1 MALKRGRMVEGLTK
15 NGIAFF
21 DEGQTAQELQAVK
34 AVIASFLM
42 AAKNHAIYPEHHVTC
57 QKSLQTVMSRL
68 DTFIENYGD
77 LRFDVEKGRLLFQGE
92 PVHQDDP
99 KKERL
104 AFSLFRDG
112 IQWLEFQEGLEL
124 SEISGLFKI
133 LNQYGRLQEEAEGD
147 LVTALWEMDFPHLQY
162 AATDALWEAGT
173 AEDFSTFKVTGDEK
187 QGTVEHEVEH
197 AELHGTAMQEEVVDD
212 QQGLANTAGG
222 QNAGVEMVLSTMDKT
237 IWQLTQEE
245 LQNLKEMVDEEESQS
260 NTEDVLDVLA
270 FTLQAQN
277 KPEDYSI
284 VLEFIKEEFKNTLA
298 HGEFRSA
305 LDFLESLQK
314 TCQSCKIEKPWA
326 QPLLDQF
333 FINISD
339 AQVIGVLEQV
349 LPTLDKH
356 HTDRIK
362 VFRQLLLNFPPVAI
376 TALGPM
382 LLEKLS
388 APAERQLMEI
398 IGSLALRDIHP
409 LKQLLDRPEEAL
421 VKKLVYI
428 LGHIKGEK
436 TKQILLNMTRHTSGL
451 VRLEALKAL
460 TRRDAKMMIKEL
472 FPLVDDPVLTIRRL
486 VWKYLEQHKDEETG
500 DLILNYLDQKK
511 IRRRDDQQI
520 LNCYKTLG
528 RCSSRSYIPF
538 LRKSLLRQGWDFSSD
553 RSLRRQGA
561 AFALFELHTEEAQ
574 EILKQASKSLFPSI
588 RSAYRK
594 ALKDDQ

>member
-1 MALKRGRMVEGLTK
+1 MAEEPTK
-15 NGIAFF
+15 KGIEIF
-21 DEGQTAQELQAVK
+21 DEGHTAQELQAVK
-34 AVIASFLM
+34 AVIALFLM
-42 AAKNHAIYPEHHVTC
+42 AAKNYAIYPENHVTY
-57 QKSLQTVMSRL
+57 QESLQTLMSRL
-68 DTFIENYGD
+68 DAFIENYGD

-92 PVHQDDP
+92 TVHQDDP

-147 LVTALWEMDFPHLQY
+147 LVTAMWEMDFPHLQY
-162 AATDALWEAGT
+162 AATDALWKAGT
-173 AEDFSTFKVTGDEK
+173 AEDFSTFKVMADEK
-187 QGTVEHEVEH
+187 QATVEHEVEP
-197 AELHGTAMQEEVVDD
+197 AELHGTAMQEAVDDD

-222 QNAGVEMVLSTMDKT
+222 QNAGVEMVLSTMDRT

-245 LQNLKEMVDEEESQS
+245 LQKLKEMVDEEESQS
-260 NTEDVLDVLA
+260 NTEDILDILA
-270 FTLQAQN
+270 LTLQAQN
-277 KPEDYSI
+277 KPEDYSMI
-284 VLEFIKEEFKNTLA
+284 LEFMKEEFKNTLA
-298 HGEFRSA
+298 QGEFRSA

-326 QPLLDQF
+326 QPLLGQF
-333 FINISD
+333 FVNISD
-339 AQVIGVLEQV
+339 AQVIGVLDQI

-362 VFRQLLLNFPPVAI
+362 VFRQLLLHFPPVAI
-376 TALGPM
+376 TALAPM

-388 APAERQLMEI
+388 EPVERQLMEI

-428 LGHIKGEK
+428 LGHIKGKK
-436 TKQILLNMTRHTSGL
+436 TKQILLKMTRHTSGR

-460 TRRDAKMMIKEL
+460 TRRDAKMIKEL

-486 VWKYLEQHKDEETG
+486 MWTYLEQHKDEEIG
-500 DLILNYLDQKK
+500 DLILNCLDQKK

-538 LRKSLLRQGWDFSSD
+538 LRKSLFGQGWDFSSD

-574 EILKQASKSLFPSI
+574 EILK
-588 RSAYRK
+588 
-594 ALKDDQ
+594 

>member
-1 MALKRGRMVEGLTK
+1 MVEGLTK

-21 DEGQTAQELQAVK
+21 DEGQTTKELKAVK
-34 AVIASFLM
+34 ALITSFIIAT
-42 AAKNHAIYPEHHVTC
+42 KNYAIYPENHITC
-57 QKSLQTVMSRL
+57 QESLQTVMSRL
-68 DTFIENYGD
+68 DVFLKNYGD
-77 LRFDVEKGRLLFQGE
+77 LRIDVEKDRLLFQGE
-92 PVHQDDP
+92 TVHQDDP

-104 AFSLFRDG
+104 AFPLFRDG

-124 SEISGLFKI
+124 WEISGLFKI
-133 LNQYGRLQEEAEGD
+133 LNQYERLQEEAEGD
-147 LVTALWEMDFPHLQY
+147 LVTALWELDFPHLQY
-162 AATDALWEAGT
+162 AATDALWKAGT
-173 AEDFSTFKVTGDEK
+173 EEDFSTFKVTGDEK
-187 QGTVEHEVEH
+187 QTTVEHEVEH
-197 AELHGTAMQEEVVDD
+197 TELHGTAMQEVVDD
-212 QQGLANTAGG
+212 DQHGLANTAGG

-284 VLEFIKEEFKNTLA
+284 ILEFIKEEFKNTLA
-298 HGEFRSA
+298 QGEFRSA
-305 LDFLESLQK
+305 LDFLESLKK

-326 QPLLDQF
+326 QPLLGQF

-362 VFRQLLLNFPPVAI
+362 VFRQLTLHFPPAAI

-382 LLEKLS
+382 LLQKLS
-388 APAERQLMEI
+388 VPIERHLMEI

-409 LKQLLDRPEEAL
+409 LKQLLNRPEEVL

-436 TKQILLNMTRHTSGL
+436 TKQILLKMTRHTSGR

-460 TRRDAKMMIKEL
+460 TRRDANLIKEL
-472 FPLVDDPVLTIRRL
+472 FPLIDDPVLTIRRL
-486 VWKYLEQHKDEETG
+486 MWTYLEQHKDEETG
-500 DLILNYLDQKK
+500 DLILDYLDQKK
-511 IRRRDDQQI
+511 IRRDDGRQI

-528 RCSSRSYIPF
+528 RCGSCRSIPF
-538 LRKSLLRQGWDFSSD
+538 LRKSILSQGWDFSFD

-561 AFALFELHTEEAQ
+561 AFALLDLNTEESQ
-574 EILKQASKSLFPSI
+574 EVLKKASKSLFPSV

-594 ALKDDQ
+594 ALKDHQ

>member
-1 MALKRGRMVEGLTK
+1 MALKGGRMVEGLTK

-21 DEGQTAQELQAVK
+21 DEGQTAKELQAVK
-34 AVIASFLM
+34 ALITSFVIA
-42 AAKNHAIYPEHHVTC
+42 ANNYAIYPENHITC
-57 QKSLQTVMSRL
+57 QESLQTVMSRL
-68 DTFIENYGD
+68 DVFLKNYGD
-77 LRFDVEKGRLLFQGE
+77 LRLDVEKGRLLFQGE
-92 PVHQDDP
+92 TVHQDDP

-104 AFSLFRDG
+104 TFPLFRDG

-124 SEISGLFKI
+124 LEISGLFKI

-162 AATDALWEAGT
+162 AATDALWKAGT
-173 AEDFSTFKVTGDEK
+173 VEDFSTFKVTGDEK
-187 QGTVEHEVEH
+187 QTTVEH
-197 AELHGTAMQEEVVDD
+197 AELHGTAIQEVVDD
-212 QQGLANTAGG
+212 DQQDVANMAGD
-222 QNAGVEMVLSTMDKT
+222 QNAGVEMVLSTMDRT

-270 FTLQAQN
+270 LILQAQN
-277 KPEDYSI
+277 KPESYSI
-284 VLEFIKEEFKNTLA
+284 ILEFIKEEFKNTLA
-298 HGEFRSA
+298 QGEFRIA

-314 TCQSCKIEKPWA
+314 TYQSCKIETPWA
-326 QPLLDQF
+326 QPLLGQF

-339 AQVIGVLEQV
+339 AQVLGVLEQV

-362 VFRQLLLNFPPVAI
+362 VFRQLLLHFPPVAI

-382 LLEKLS
+382 LLQKLS
-388 APAERQLMEI
+388 VPIERHLMEI

-436 TKQILLNMTRHTSGL
+436 TRQILLKMTRHTSGL
-451 VRLEALKAL
+451 VRLKALKAL
-460 TRRDAKMMIKEL
+460 TRRDAKMIKEL
-472 FPLVDDPVLTIRRL
+472 FPLLDDPVLTIRL
-486 VWKYLEQHKDEETG
+486 LMWKYLEQHKDEETG

-538 LRKSLLRQGWDFSSD
+538 LRKSLLSQGWDFRSD

-574 EILKQASKSLFPSI
+574 EILKKASKSLFPSI
-588 RSAYRK
+588 RSDYRK
-594 ALKDDQ
+594 ALKDHQ

>member
-1 MALKRGRMVEGLTK
+1 MAEGPTK
-15 NGIAFF
+15 KGIDFF

-42 AAKNHAIYPEHHVTC
+42 AAKNYAIYPENHVTY

-68 DTFIENYGD
+68 DVFLENYDD
-77 LRFDVEKGRLLFQGE
+77 LRLDVEKGRLLFQGE
-92 PVHQDDP
+92 TVHQDDP

-104 AFSLFRDG
+104 TFPLFRDG
-112 IQWLEFQEGLEL
+112 IQWLEFQKGLEL
-124 SEISGLFKI
+124 WEISGLFKI

-162 AATDALWEAGT
+162 AATDALWKAGT
-173 AEDFSTFKVTGDEK
+173 VEDFSTFKVTDDEK
-187 QGTVEHEVEH
+187 QTTVEHEVEH
-197 AELHGTAMQEEVVDD
+197 AELHGTAMQEEVDDD

-222 QNAGVEMVLSTMDKT
+222 QNAGVEMVLSTMDRT

-270 FTLQAQN
+270 LILQAQN

-284 VLEFIKEEFKNTLA
+284 ILEFIKEEFKNTLA
-298 HGEFRSA
+298 QGEFRSA
-305 LDFLESLQK
+305 FDFLESLQK
-314 TCQSCKIEKPWA
+314 TYQSCKIEKPWA
-326 QPLLDQF
+326 QPLLGQF

-339 AQVIGVLEQV
+339 AQVLGVLEQV

-356 HTDRIK
+356 HTDHIK
-362 VFRQLLLNFPPVAI
+362 VFRQLLLHFPPVAI

-398 IGSLALRDIHP
+398 IGLLALRDIHP
-409 LKQLLDRPEEAL
+409 LKQLLNRPEEAL

-428 LGHIKGEK
+428 LGHIKGKK
-436 TKQILLNMTRHTSGL
+436 TKQILLKMTRHTSGR

-460 TRRDAKMMIKEL
+460 TRRDEKMIKEL

-486 VWKYLEQHKDEETG
+486 MWKYLEQHKDEETG

-520 LNCYKTLG
+520 MNCYKTLG

-538 LRKSLLRQGWDFSSD
+538 LRKSILSQGWDFSSD

-561 AFALFELHTEEAQ
+561 ALALFELHTEEAQ
-574 EILKQASKSLFPSI
+574 EILKKASKSLFPSI

-594 ALKDDQ
+594 ALKDHQ